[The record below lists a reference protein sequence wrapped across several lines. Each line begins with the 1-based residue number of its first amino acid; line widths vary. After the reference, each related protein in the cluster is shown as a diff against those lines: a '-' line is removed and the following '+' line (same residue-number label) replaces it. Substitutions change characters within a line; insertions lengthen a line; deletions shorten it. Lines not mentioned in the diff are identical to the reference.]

1 MKVTYGL
8 LAERKE
14 VAYDLLGRLKEIG
27 AMLSTVGFGTSYS
40 SICSP
45 EHLPVALINLDRSLD
60 VDA

>member
-14 VAYDLLGRLKEIG
+14 VAYDALGRLKEIG
-27 AMLSTVGFGTSYS
+27 AMLFRPLRNRLS
-40 SICSP
+40 SKCSP
-45 EHLPVALINLDRSLD
+45 ERLPVALINLDRSLD